1 MQERFDGEA
10 RGYTIGQLARLA
22 GVSTR
27 TLRHYEDEGL
37 LHPSRTDSNYR
48 IYRDRDARRLAQVIA
63 MRACGLPLPTIRRL
77 LEDPGADVI
86 ASLSSH
92 LRSLLQQER
101 SLEEAIARTEK
112 AIAAIERMKGMDSET
127 AFDELKKKGLED
139 FERTYGKE
147 ARQLYGESAIDAAN
161 ERMMALSRDEWDA
174 RSCSKIPSRCSC
186 AWRWHQGMQP
196 ATYDEDMHGAHARA
210 KYPHV
215 AGEMAR
221 AVEGNPAP
229 SLLDLGCGTDAL
241 SELVLGWD
249 SSSDDDAISMHVS
262 RARRKLSAAG
272 TDPIETV
279 WRMGHKWSV

>member
-10 RGYTIGQLARLA
+10 RGYTIGQLAKLA
-22 GVSTR
+22 GVSAC

-48 IYRDRDARRLAQVIA
+48 VYRERDARRLAHIVA

-92 LRSLLQQER
+92 LRYLLQQEK
-101 SLEEAIARTEK
+101 SLEEAIARTER

-139 FERTYGKE
+139 FEETYGRE
-147 ARQLYGESAIDAAN
+147 ARRLYGDDVIDAAN

-174 RSCSKIPSRCSC
+174 KELLEDSIKVQLRLAMASGDAGGAEALELARMHERWIRIHWGDEAYSR
-186 AWRWHQGMQP
+186 Q
-196 ATYDEDMHGAHARA
+196 AHLGLARA
-210 KYPHV
+210 YL
-215 AGEMAR
+215 EDERFR
-221 AVEGNPAP
+221 AYYDG
-229 SLLDLGCGTDAL
+229 
-241 SELVLGWD
+241 
-249 SSSDDDAISMHVS
+249 
-262 RARRKLSAAG
+262 AAG
-272 TDPIETV
+272 PGATDFLVDVLEAYL
-279 WRMGHKWSV
+279 S

>member
-10 RGYTIGQLARLA
+10 RGYTIGQLAKLA
-22 GVSTR
+22 GVSAR

-48 IYRDRDARRLAQVIA
+48 VYRERDARRLAHIVA

-92 LRSLLQQER
+92 LRYLLQQEK
-101 SLEEAIARTEK
+101 SLEEAIARTER

-139 FERTYGKE
+139 FEETYGRE
-147 ARQLYGESAIDAAN
+147 ARRLYGDDVIDAAN

-174 RSCSKIPSRCSC
+174 KELLEDSIKVQLRLAMASGDAGGAEALELARMHERWIRTGATRPTADRPIWGSRGHTSRTSVS
-186 AWRWHQGMQP
+186 APTTTGQP
-196 ATYDEDMHGAHARA
+196 
-210 KYPHV
+210 V
-215 AGEMAR
+215 
-221 AVEGNPAP
+221 
-229 SLLDLGCGTDAL
+229 
-241 SELVLGWD
+241 
-249 SSSDDDAISMHVS
+249 
-262 RARRKLSAAG
+262 RARRIS
-272 TDPIETV
+272 
-279 WRMGHKWSV
+279 WSTCSKRI